1 MVSIPWYALVLI
13 TAVLIAIVN
22 IIRKHV
28 LNHEHALELMA
39 AESPFRA
46 LILLA
51 LIPFVQ
57 FPTGIE
63 WGLILATTTA
73 LFFAQLYRNKS
84 YRHLPIST
92 VAPLMNLSPVFL
104 LVIAVTFL
112 GEQLSPLQLTG
123 IICIMLGGYLLDLR
137 GKNLFGP
144 LKKAAGSKYTATV
157 ILTLIM
163 MSILGALDKYGL
175 QTIGIEPISYLFW
188 VYLLYILLAVGVQTY
203 RFGVEEIQEDIRKGG
218 GWLFLA
224 GALSMT
230 ELLILYHA
238 LAIPGVLITLVVPL
252 RRTATLIETFVG
264 GKIFGEQRLAQ
275 KVFASCVM
283 IFGVLLIV

>member
-1 MVSIPWYALVLI
+1 MIDIPWYVLVLI
-13 TAVLIAIVN
+13 TAILIAITN
-22 IIRKHV
+22 IIKKHV

-46 LILLA
+46 LILVV

-57 FPTGIE
+57 IPTGIE

-92 VAPLMNLSPVFL
+92 VAPLMNLSPIFL

-112 GEQLSPLQLTG
+112 GEQLSALQLIG
-123 IICIMLGGYLLDLR
+123 ILCIMLGGYLLDLQ
-137 GKNLFGP
+137 GKNALGP
-144 LKKAAGSKYTATV
+144 LKKAAGSKYTATI

-175 QTIGIEPISYLFW
+175 QTIGIQPISYLFW
-188 VYLLYILLAVGVQTY
+188 VYLLYVLLVVGVQVY
-203 RFGVEEIQEDIRKGG
+203 RFGAEEIQEDIRKGG
-218 GWLFLA
+218 KWLFLA
-224 GALSMT
+224 GTLSMT

-238 LAIPGVLITLVVPL
+238 IAIPEVLITLVVPL

-264 GKIFGEQRLAQ
+264 GKIFGEERLAQ

-283 IFGVLLIV
+283 ILGVLFIV